1 MIDELELFYSDIE
14 APVATPQS
22 LEFAKHIIKWKNRNL
37 QMLPDDVLSYM
48 IQEGLIS
55 ETEVISLLIESFIVD
70 KKTVDISL
78 PKKYNI

>member
-1 MIDELELFYSDIE
+1 
-14 APVATPQS
+14 VATPQS